1 MIAVLD
7 YGSNNSASILN
18 MIKKS
23 GGKAYLCADKDEL
36 INADAVILPGVGAFD
51 NGMYNLIESGI
62 LDVLEAKALVEKVP
76 VLGICLGM
84 QMLFDGSEEG
94 KLDGLG
100 WLKGKC
106 VRFDDKKN
114 PGLKVPHM
122 GWNEVRVQNKNE
134 LFENLVTNAR
144 FYHVHSYKVVCADS
158 RDITAVCHYG
168 EDFTCAVS
176 RGNIYGVQFHPEKS
190 HKFGIQFF
198 KNFLRLVKND

>member
-1 MIAVLD
+1 
-7 YGSNNSASILN
+7 
-18 MIKKS
+18 
-23 GGKAYLCADKDEL
+23 
-36 INADAVILPGVGAFD
+36 
-51 NGMYNLIESGI
+51 MYNLIESGI

-84 QMLFDGSEEG
+84 QMLFEGSEEG

-100 WLKGKC
+100 WLRGKC
-106 VRFDDKKN
+106 VRFDAKQN

-122 GWNEVRVQNKNE
+122 GWNEVRVQNMNG
-134 LFENLVTNAR
+134 LFENLVTDAR

-158 RDITAVCHYG
+158 GDITAVCHYG

-190 HKFGIQFF
+190 HKFGVQFF

>member
-1 MIAVLD
+1 M
-7 YGSNNSASILN
+7 
-18 MIKKS
+18 
-23 GGKAYLCADKDEL
+23 DKDLRARFAYNNEYTKSL
-36 INADAVILPGVGAFD
+36 IQSLRR
-51 NGMYNLIESGI
+51 L
-62 LDVLEAKALVEKVP
+62 
-76 VLGICLGM
+76 
-84 QMLFDGSEEG
+84 
-94 KLDGLG
+94 
-100 WLKGKC
+100 
-106 VRFDDKKN
+106 DKKN

-190 HKFGIQFF
+190 HKFGVQFF